1 MIKKAYEKFVLP
13 KVLDV
18 CCSTKPITY
27 QRNKIVPNA
36 EGTIL
41 EIGIGS
47 GLNIPYYQKSNIK
60 KIYGLDPSPELCEM
74 AKKAA
79 HNNEIKIDFLI
90 EGAEEIKLPS
100 QSIDTVLI
108 TYTLCSIPNPNDALK
123 EMKRVL
129 KHDGKIL
136 FCEHGAAP
144 DLNVFKWQN
153 RINPLWGKLFGGC
166 NINRDIPSIILNS
179 GFKINNLEQMYLP
192 RTPKIVG
199 YNYWG
204 SATI

>member
-1 MIKKAYEKFVLP
+1 M
-13 KVLDV
+13 
-18 CCSTKPITY
+18 
-27 QRNKIVPNA
+27 
-36 EGTIL
+36 
-41 EIGIGS
+41 
-47 GLNIPYYQKSNIK
+47 
-60 KIYGLDPSPELCEM
+60 
-74 AKKAA
+74 
-79 HNNEIKIDFLI
+79 
-90 EGAEEIKLPS
+90 
-100 QSIDTVLI
+100 LI

-192 RTPKIVG
+192 STPKIVG

>member
-1 MIKKAYEKFVLP
+1 
-13 KVLDV
+13 
-18 CCSTKPITY
+18 
-27 QRNKIVPNA
+27 
-36 EGTIL
+36 
-41 EIGIGS
+41 
-47 GLNIPYYQKSNIK
+47 
-60 KIYGLDPSPELCEM
+60 M

-90 EGAEEIKLPS
+90 ECAEEIKLPS

-192 RTPKIVG
+192 STPKIVG

>member
-60 KIYGLDPSPELCEM
+60 KIYGLDPSPELCEI

-192 RTPKIVG
+192 STPKIVG

>member
-129 KHDGKIL
+129 KHDGMIL

-192 RTPKIVG
+192 STPKIVG